1 MKIYIDNEEVL
12 CASKMNIKESLKNTN
27 SVILNNVYPKSW
39 ESDKDY
45 ISRFYMPKDYSKCLV
60 KGDEQPKVEKDHT
73 DKIDI
78 IPRRHIENGE
88 GTFHPL
94 VVDENGKLVAIPV
107 IPGETYKIKLTS
119 SNGPNNIYE
128 SVSYNSLNAVF
139 LQTLEDGE
147 SEITIT
153 PTRAY
158 ILANYQE
165 NDTYYVE
172 IESVTE
178 TTNYNEIDLS
188 ENIYTLNG
196 RYIAYSNSTIYYSAT
211 QQIQYV
217 PVIPGEYYYVK
228 LKNTYAISGR
238 NICQTDSLNIGTA
251 CSSIIFIF
259 SGEPTIIVKPTKK
272 YLVLS
277 ATGGIDGN
285 VTIEKVKIL
294 SKEDLIFS
302 GFIKNSGNIN
312 LNPRYPHYAT
322 LQLLDYKSFLSEG
335 DTLNYVI
342 DNKSVLETL
351 QYIVKDLKGFALGEI
366 NIEDTLITKYNCD
379 NKTPYDAFE
388 YLAEITGSV
397 WYTKAVNEN
406 LVLINFYSTD
416 KLEQKDN
423 IEYTPEYFVE
433 NSIQDIQYSYNAKDY
448 RNKQVIL
455 SDNAKAEIT
464 QTEYITYIGSNIRT
478 TYPIANIESV
488 TSGTNNYSITTNV
501 GKSIGIY
508 ANIYYT
514 YGNNEIEVNNIS
526 IGKTLKI
533 TYYPV
538 VNSRQVAYN
547 QDEIDRISDTTNRNG
562 IIARYEKR
570 GDTTDEKAL
579 AQISQTYLDYKG
591 VPEVKLKV
599 KTYYKDIFKIGDV
612 VFFNGP
618 LENLKTR
625 YLVINKE
632 LEMYTAGDQQKI
644 FYTYEL
650 SSSFNDENAINF
662 FDNQRRK
669 LSGNIEEGEYISRYI
684 DLPSQT
690 DIIFYDLS
698 VAETMTPGDILDGEL
713 DIELLGNSNIL
724 NGTLNLVL

>member
-45 ISRFYMPKDYSKCLV
+45 VSRFYMPKDYSQCIV
-60 KGDEQPKVEKDHT
+60 KGDEKPKTERDYSGRTNILYKRRIVGT
-73 DKIDI
+73 DVIIDTADYSI
-78 IPRRHIENGE
+78 A
-88 GTFHPL
+88 
-94 VVDENGKLVAIPV
+94 AIPV
-107 IPGETYKIKLTS
+107 IPGNTYKIKLTS
-119 SNGPNNIYE
+119 SNGTNTLYE
-128 SVSYNSLNAVF
+128 SYSYNPTYAVVI
-139 LQTLEDGE
+139 QELESGE
-147 SEITIT
+147 NELTIT
-153 PTRAY
+153 PNDRYLLMNHAY
-158 ILANYQE
+158 Q
-165 NDTYYVE
+165 DTIYVE
-172 IESVTE
+172 VESIIEE
-178 TTNYNEIDLS
+178 TNLEEIDLS
-188 ENIYTLNG
+188 NNINTIESRYIVYSTNKITYGKNDICEYIPVVPGMWYYIEYENTYESTG
-196 RYIAYSNSTIYYSAT
+196 RYI
-211 QQIQYV
+211 
-217 PVIPGEYYYVK
+217 
-228 LKNTYAISGR
+228 
-238 NICQTDSLNIGTA
+238 CQTNTLDIGTTCNA
-251 CSSIIFIF
+251 ITFMF
-259 SGEPTIIVKPTKK
+259 PGNHVALVKPTRRYLIIMATDYPGGTIHIKK
-272 YLVLS
+272 VSTL
-277 ATGGIDGN
+277 AETNIN
-285 VTIEKVKIL
+285 
-294 SKEDLIFS
+294 FS

-342 DNKSVLETL
+342 DNMTTLEAL
-351 QYIVKDLKGFALGEI
+351 QYIVKDLKGFALGEV
-366 NIEDTLITKYNCD
+366 NIEETTITKYNCD
-379 NKTPYDAFE
+379 NKTPYDVFE
-388 YLAEITGSV
+388 YIAEITGSI
-397 WYTKAVNEN
+397 WYTKAISED

-416 KLEQKDN
+416 KLEQKGN
-423 IEYTPEYFVE
+423 IEYTPEYFLE
-433 NSIQDIQYSYNAKDY
+433 NAIQDIQYSYNAKDY

-455 SDNAKAEIT
+455 SDSAKAEIT
-464 QTEYITYIGSNIRT
+464 QTEYITYVGSNIRT
-478 TYPIANIESV
+478 TYPISEIESV

-514 YGNNEIEVNNIS
+514 YGSNEIEINNIS
-526 IGKTLKI
+526 IGKTLKV

-547 QDEIDRISDTTNRNG
+547 QDEIDRISETTNRNG

-599 KTYYKDIFKIGDV
+599 KTYYKDIFNIGDV
-612 VFFNGP
+612 AFFNGP
-618 LENLKTR
+618 LESLKTR

-632 LEMYTAGDQQKI
+632 LEMYTTGDQQKI
-644 FYTYEL
+644 FYEYEL

-669 LSGNIEEGEYISRYI
+669 LSGNIQEGEYIYRYV

-698 VAETMTPGDILDGEL
+698 VAEILVPGDILDGEL
-713 DIELLGNSNIL
+713 DIELLGNGNIL
-724 NGTLNLVL
+724 NGTLNLIL